1 MQQMQIEEERERIK
15 EFYGKCIL
23 IIQSDG
29 SAKIVEPDGKES
41 AWELDDS
48 MKYRGYFR
56 DILARDIFK
65 EVIVR
70 D

>member
-1 MQQMQIEEERERIK
+1 MEKFEIEEERRKIK
-15 EFYGKCIL
+15 GFYSKCVL
-23 IIQSDG
+23 IIQNDG

-41 AWELDDS
+41 PWELDDS

-65 EVIVR
+65 EVVVME
-70 D
+70 

>member
-1 MQQMQIEEERERIK
+1 MQKLEIEEERRRIK
-15 EFYGKCIL
+15 EFYGRCVL
-23 IIQSDG
+23 IIQNDG
-29 SAKIVEPDGKES
+29 SAKIVEPDGTES

-65 EVIVR
+65 DVIVKE
-70 D
+70 